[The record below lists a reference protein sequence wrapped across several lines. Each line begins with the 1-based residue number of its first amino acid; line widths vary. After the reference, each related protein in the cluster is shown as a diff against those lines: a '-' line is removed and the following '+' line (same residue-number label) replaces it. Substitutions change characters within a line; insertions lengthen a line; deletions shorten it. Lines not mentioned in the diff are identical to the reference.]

1 MKKNVF
7 HFTLIELLV
16 VIAIIAILASML
28 LPALNQA
35 RESARGTKC
44 LSNKKQA
51 MLAQMQYAGDSN
63 GYFVGFQTGGAWEYG
78 LWSAVLCN
86 SQGSNGQYSV
96 KSGGYL
102 NKACIQCPSV
112 KNRSK
117 PGDSNFSYWNSSYGI
132 DWSNAN
138 GSVMNATRRDTLG
151 NYILSTAS
159 PESYFFVLARMKRPG
174 DILIFADTY
183 WLKNDSG
190 IPRFFYNGSLDTGA
204 VVQAHNGRCAVA
216 FADGH
221 AAMHTGKELKG
232 MPYNLQYWY
241 QTPAG
246 IVGQ

>member
-1 MKKNVF
+1 MKNNCRR
-7 HFTLIELLV
+7 FTLIELLV

-51 MLAQMQYAGDSN
+51 MLAQMQYSSDFR
-63 GYFVGFQTGGAWEYG
+63 GYFVGFIPGNSSYG
-78 LWSAVLCN
+78 MWSAVLCN
-86 SQGSNGQYSV
+86 SPDGSGLYSI
-96 KSGGYL
+96 GGRGYL
-102 NKACIQCPSV
+102 DKACIQCPSV

-117 PGDSNFSYWNSSYGI
+117 PGDSNFSYWYSSYGI

-138 GSVMNATRRDTLG
+138 GGAMDATRQDTLG
-151 NYILSTAS
+151 KYILSAAS
-159 PESYFFVLARMKRPG
+159 PESYFFVPARMKRPG

-190 IPRFFYNGSLDTGA
+190 IPRFLYSGSLDTAA
-204 VVQAHNGRCAVA
+204 VVQAHRGRIAAA

-221 AAMHTGKELKG
+221 AAMHTGKQLKG

>member
-1 MKKNVF
+1 MRKNVF
-7 HFTLIELLV
+7 QFTLIELLV

-63 GYFVGFQTGGAWEYG
+63 GYLIGYRAGGPWNYG

-86 SQGSNGQYSV
+86 SLGSDGQYSV
-96 KSGGYL
+96 NSGGYL
-102 NKACIQCPSV
+102 DKACIQCPSV
-112 KNRSK
+112 KNNSQ

-138 GSVMNATRRDTLG
+138 GGAMDATRRDTLG
-151 NYILSTAS
+151 KYILSTAS

-183 WLKNDSG
+183 WLKNNSA
-190 IPRFFYNGSLDTGA
+190 IPRFMYSSPLDTAA
-204 VVQAHNGRCAVA
+204 VVQAHRGRIAAA